1 METVN
6 KDILKYFSNPSYQT
20 NKDSD
25 IAEINPD
32 DKKFYRKRVLAMG
45 KEIYADKHY
54 NDILNKAFD
63 NFISLAINHCQ
74 MIDKR
79 DLLQEDYPDVIVK
92 ATNHSDVNNFDMDAM
107 NNNVMRHNKPK
118 DKTLDGFVTVTNT
131 TTDNKFIP
139 TQRKV
144 NLKQDKFKT
153 KGIKPKAVKPKTIES
168 KTIEPKTIESN
179 AVKSKAVKPKAVKPN
194 AVKSNAV
201 KPNEI

>member
-6 KDILKYFSNPSYQT
+6 KDILKYFSNPSYQA
-20 NKDSD
+20 NKDSE
-25 IAEINPD
+25 ILEINPD

-45 KEIYADKHY
+45 KEIYSDKHY

-79 DLLQEDYPDVIVK
+79 DMLQEDYPAVIAK
-92 ATNHSDVNNFDMDAM
+92 ETNHTDVNNFDMDSM

-118 DKTLDGFVTVTNT
+118 DKTLDGFVTVTST
-131 TTDNKFIP
+131 TTENKFIP
-139 TQRKV
+139 IQRKV

-153 KGIKPKAVKPKTIES
+153 KGIKPKAVKPK
-168 KTIEPKTIESN
+168 
-179 AVKSKAVKPKAVKPN
+179 AVKPKAVKPKAVKPK
-194 AVKSNAV
+194 AVMSKTINSNE
-201 KPNEI
+201 N